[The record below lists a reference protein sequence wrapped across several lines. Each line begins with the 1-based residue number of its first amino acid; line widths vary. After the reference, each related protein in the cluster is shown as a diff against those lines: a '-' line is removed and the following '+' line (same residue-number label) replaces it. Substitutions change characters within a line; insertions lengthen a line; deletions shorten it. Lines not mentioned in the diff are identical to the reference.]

1 MLINSELLN
10 MTDCDIL
17 KFNAFNAWIAAGN
30 MTKLVVARGQQA
42 RMIGNKNEVVKQLTI
57 RHIQQWEQHCFEPIY
72 SELESHMPKY
82 IAMALLES
90 TSPSD
95 LHGQLL
101 VASSKLLADCLKN
114 NCLTYPTFASIQ
126 SWFST
131 IRLLKDQHLFELLP
145 DKHLQLLLDYAEDC
159 ASIEHKIY
167 AGMSNFALFCPL
179 LLMVVLAHVVN
190 MKFSKIPE
198 MKQQHMEWSVACG
211 ISLSDYLFPEIH
223 ENDGDIFFSCKF
235 SCDEVQKLNSD
246 CSKPIQVFNIFKSC
260 IKKVYSRTQSTNGVI
275 SKTEQLQIQVFLS
288 QFRLLSKT
296 PIYLS
301 KLSNQQKQILHYER
315 KRNKDG
321 KTYTGKDHSETLN
334 DNFFLFGD
342 YYQQVFESFEL

>member
-1 MLINSELLN
+1 

-57 RHIQQWEQHCFEPIY
+57 RHIKCWEQDCFEPIY

-82 IAMALLES
+82 IAMALSES

-131 IRLLKDQHLFELLP
+131 ILLLKDQHLFELLP
-145 DKHLQLLLDYAEDC
+145 DKHLQLLLDCAEEC

-190 MKFSKIPE
+190 TKFSKIPE

-246 CSKPIQVFNIFKSC
+246 CSKPIQVLTFSSHVSKRFIHALKAPMESSLKQNSYKFKFSIPNVDCCLKHLSIYLSYQINKSKSC
-260 IKKVYSRTQSTNGVI
+260 IMHGSVLKMEKDTLEKI
-275 SKTEQLQIQVFLS
+275 
-288 QFRLLSKT
+288 
-296 PIYLS
+296 
-301 KLSNQQKQILHYER
+301 ILKH
-315 KRNKDG
+315 
-321 KTYTGKDHSETLN
+321 
-334 DNFFLFGD
+334 
-342 YYQQVFESFEL
+342 